1 MRRQLGD
8 EPLGKG
14 PARLAVVLIG
24 GGGLTSR
31 HRLTIDA
38 RDDRSGRSTVEGS
51 VGALAVAARPCLSRG
66 LVFRPNIAALDPHFL
81 VDKTLEQRDIL
92 EPAPM
97 ILAEEIA
104 GDHAASRLISLRAD
118 EHGPA

>member
-38 RDDRSGRSTVEGS
+38 RDGRSGRSTVEGS

-66 LVFRPNIAALDPHFL
+66 LVFRPNIAALNPHPS
-81 VDKTLEQRDIL
+81 VVPERDI
-92 EPAPM
+92 
-97 ILAEEIA
+97 
-104 GDHAASRLISLRAD
+104 
-118 EHGPA
+118 GPGPRDVFGREG